1 MNIAA
6 LITPAFREH
15 YKSIFLYLIL
25 FFSTQNKDI
34 HVSCWTRRKSEKFQ
48 AVFLRLYS
56 RNYEAPELCIS
67 GDAKRGTFDL
77 FQTAHTGFRI
87 LLRKKKREGK
97 WKKRRLNRMMKTTE
111 LAGILLFT
119 LGFFFLNDHS
129 SFKNPSA
136 SVRNLCMYP

>member
-1 MNIAA
+1 M
-6 LITPAFREH
+6 
-15 YKSIFLYLIL
+15 
-25 FFSTQNKDI
+25 
-34 HVSCWTRRKSEKFQ
+34 
-48 AVFLRLYS
+48 
-56 RNYEAPELCIS
+56 
-67 GDAKRGTFDL
+67 FDL

-119 LGFFFLNDHS
+119 LGFFFLNDRS